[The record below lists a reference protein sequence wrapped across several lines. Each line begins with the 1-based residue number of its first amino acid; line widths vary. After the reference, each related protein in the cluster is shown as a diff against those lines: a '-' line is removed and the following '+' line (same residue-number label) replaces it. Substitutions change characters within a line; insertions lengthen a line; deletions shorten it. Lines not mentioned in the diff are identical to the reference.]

1 MQGKTINGFELKRR
15 LGVGGMAEV
24 WYAENEIGMVAAV
37 KILSKELSNNDVMK
51 DRFLNEAK
59 VMVKLNHP
67 NIRKV
72 YGFGSIDD
80 RPCIIMEYLD
90 GNDLKSISKRG
101 RRFSDE
107 ELRKWWNQLVDALA
121 YTHKQ
126 GIVHRDIK
134 PSNIFIDGNG
144 DAKLLDFGIAKLVDT
159 STGTM
164 TGSTLGTRIYMSPE
178 QVKDPKRVGAP
189 SDAYSLAI
197 SFVHLL
203 TGRAPYD
210 STTSSDY
217 EIQVSIVT
225 KPIDLSTLP
234 LAWKE
239 MLAPYLEKEADKRPA
254 LKPFVVETKPTP
266 KANPGFDDD
275 ATVANMPNNIQTSVA
290 ERATPQPMTVETK
303 KKSSIVPWLVAGAA
317 CIVAVVS
324 LLMGGGGSKS
334 DDYPM
339 PVEETVIETTPIEES
354 SNADYSF
361 DEMGAKVFAE
371 SGYLLSGQTYHAQA
385 FVTAWKN
392 TQTKAYIKLDGGA
405 EKEYNSNAQGVINL
419 DFNCGVGH
427 HKYSGY
433 IKMLNPATNE
443 IEDFPFEN
451 SFTVAPPAVSVSATK
466 MNVVYRGIDN
476 PIAVGGGVGGEITAK
491 ASSGTLTRTG
501 NGTYTLRPG
510 DGYEVTISVNS
521 GGSNLGSMK
530 FRVKDLPKP
539 TPLIRNVVNGQ
550 VSKSALLAASRVEAE
565 MKDFEFDGVRYDV
578 VGYTMRYKTK
588 SGTTKETK
596 ANGGAFNEEMKNA
609 ISAANVGDMF
619 VFTAIQVKGNDGKIK
634 TIETPIGV
642 EIK

>member
-1 MQGKTINGFELKRR
+1 MQGKTINGFELKRQ

-37 KILSKELSNNDVMK
+37 KILSKELSSSVVMK
-51 DRFLNEAK
+51 ERFLNEAK
-59 VMVKLNHP
+59 VMVKLNHS

-72 YGFGSIDD
+72 YGYGSIDD

-90 GNDLKSISKRG
+90 GNDLKSLSKRG
-101 RRFSDE
+101 RRFADA
-107 ELRKWWNQLVDALA
+107 ELRKWWNQLVEALA

-134 PSNIFIDGNG
+134 PSNIFIDGKG

-210 STTSSDY
+210 TTTSSDY

-234 LAWKE
+234 TAWKE
-239 MLAPYLEKEADKRPA
+239 MLSPYLEKEPDKRQA
-254 LKPFVVETKPTP
+254 LKPFVEETKPTP
-266 KANPGFDDD
+266 KVNPAYDDD
-275 ATVANMPNNIQTSVA
+275 ATLTNMPNSPKVSVA
-290 ERATPQPMTVETK
+290 VNENPMPSETK
-303 KKSSIVPWLVAGAA
+303 KKSALVPWLVAGVA
-317 CIVAVVS
+317 CVVAVVS
-324 LLMGGGGSKS
+324 LLFGGGGSKS
-334 DDYPM
+334 NDKSSSIEATITDNSL
-339 PVEETVIETTPIEES
+339 VEP
-354 SNADYSF
+354 NADYAF
-361 DEMGAKVFAE
+361 DEIGAKVFAE
-371 SGYLLSGQTYHAQA
+371 SGYLISGQTYKAQA
-385 FVTAWKN
+385 MVTAWKN
-392 TQTKAYIKLDGGA
+392 SQLTARVKLDGGA
-405 EKEYNSNAQGVINL
+405 EREYTSNAQGVIPLEWNV
-419 DFNCGVGH
+419 GVGSH
-427 HKYSGY
+427 SYTG
-433 IKMLNPATNE
+433 IIDMLDPTTNQME
-443 IEDFPFEN
+443 EYPFQG
-451 SFTVAPPAVSVSATK
+451 SFVVAPPAVSVSASK

-476 PIAVGGGVGGEITAK
+476 PITIGGVGGEISATAT
-491 ASSGTLTRTG
+491 SGTLTKKG
-501 NGTYTLRPG
+501 SGTYVLRPG
-510 DGYEVTISVNS
+510 TSNEVTINVSAA
-521 GGSNLGSMK
+521 GSSMGSMK
-530 FRVKDLPKP
+530 FRVKDLPRP
-539 TPLIRNVVNGQ
+539 TAFIRNVVNGQ
-550 VSKSALLAASRVEAE
+550 VSKSALLAANRVEAE
-565 MKDFEFDGVRYDV
+565 MKDFDFEGVRYDV

-588 SGTTKETK
+588 AGTTKEAK
-596 ANGGAFNEEMKNA
+596 ASSGAFTEEMKNA

-619 VFTAIQVKGNDGKIK
+619 VFTAIQVRGNDGKTK